1 MAPWKIAV
9 WGHSSGNK
17 GSWES
22 GTRGAVDA
30 TLAACVACGYW
41 VWDAGKHARNERC
54 ESTFGEKQA
63 VQTRASGVH
72 RRATSSDVILEGS
85 KQSPEQAVL
94 QAAGGQLGHGLQAM
108 SSTGLL
114 NKAALDQQGA
124 VWTRAVRC
132 RRIAARGAKA
142 IKARARAQEIEAEAE
157 LQKAL
162 DGQEV
167 AWRTWTSA
175 EAQQCDEA
183 NLAEC
188 RTCQAADTVHE
199 PSSGEDGGQG
209 TGGEDE
215 QFDAG
220 WAAEEHQLQQLARLP
235 SSSPGQEPE
244 AAIAQD
250 SAIAEAEEAE
260 TDNAGAECIRV
271 LRKRHLR

>member
-9 WGHSSGNK
+9 WGHGSSK
-17 GSWES
+17 QGSWKG
-22 GTRGAVDA
+22 GTRGAGGA
-30 TLAACVACGYW
+30 TWTACIVCGYW
-41 VWDAGKHARNERC
+41 VWDAVKQAGNERC

-94 QAAGGQLGHGLQAM
+94 QAAGGQLGHGQQVI
-108 SSTGLL
+108 SSSGLF
-114 NKAALDQQGA
+114 NKAELDRQGA

-162 DGQEV
+162 DGHEV

-175 EAQQCDEA
+175 EARYSDEA

-188 RTCQAADTVHE
+188 RT
-199 PSSGEDGGQG
+199 
-209 TGGEDE
+209 
-215 QFDAG
+215 
-220 WAAEEHQLQQLARLP
+220 
-235 SSSPGQEPE
+235 
-244 AAIAQD
+244 
-250 SAIAEAEEAE
+250 
-260 TDNAGAECIRV
+260 
-271 LRKRHLR
+271 